1 MEPGNLRKKAT
12 MAHFVL
18 VCLVFNIAQN
28 NRGGG
33 SSKLEKLSEPRL
45 LLTILENLT
54 HIKMSNRKVSNLSP
68 YKTVIR
74 KTEYGS

>member
-1 MEPGNLRKKAT
+1 M
-12 MAHFVL
+12 
-18 VCLVFNIAQN
+18 
-28 NRGGG
+28 
-33 SSKLEKLSEPRL
+33 KLEKLPESRL
-45 LLTILENLT
+45 LLTVLENLI